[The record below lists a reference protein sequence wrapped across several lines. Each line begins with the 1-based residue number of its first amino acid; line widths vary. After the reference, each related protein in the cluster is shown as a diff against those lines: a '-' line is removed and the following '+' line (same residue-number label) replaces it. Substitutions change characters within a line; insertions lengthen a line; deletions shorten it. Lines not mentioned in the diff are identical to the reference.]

1 MPTVGGHSGGGHP
14 GAAHPGEGDEAA
26 LAARAAWLYYVE
38 DLTQAEVAKR
48 LGLAP
53 LKAHRIIAHATRSG
67 LVRVFVDGPISGCM
81 ELERALGQQ
90 YGLRTCRVV
99 PSPAA
104 DSPQDAPLPLRAIG
118 RAAAGY
124 LTGLLDAGQHKV
136 IGVGHG
142 RTLAAMVSE
151 MPSRPAPAGVR
162 FISILGSL
170 PHVMAANPYD
180 VIYRLADKTSADAD
194 VMPVPFLANT
204 AEDRAVLL
212 RQDGVAETLRAAA
225 AATLFLIGIG
235 EVGGRAFLPASSA
248 IVAREVAALQQAGA
262 VGETLGFYFDADG
275 RLLDT
280 PLHDKV
286 VTVSPEARR
295 GRDAVAVAGGSGK
308 AAAIRA
314 ILRTGLLTGL
324 ITDEATAR
332 SLVGPPLYRA
342 NTRGPDMQNTLR
354 KTAPKRSRGKAALAA
369 MTALCATLAA
379 ATGARAADV
388 ANVKVA
394 FLMPDEGS
402 TRYEEHDR
410 PGFVAEMQ
418 KLCPTCTVLYQNANG
433 DASRQQQQFNSVISQ
448 GAKAIVIDPVDSTAA
463 ASLVHQAQGQ
473 GIKVIAYD
481 RPIPSAKAD
490 YYVSFNNEQIGR
502 TIAQSLVRRLKATKV
517 PTQGVGVLEINGSP
531 TDAAAGLIKKGVHEG
546 LAGSGYKTLAEYDTP
561 DWLPSKAQQWT
572 GGQVTRFG
580 KKIVGVV
587 AANDGTGGAAV
598 AAFKAAGVSPVP
610 PVTGNDATIA
620 GLQLIISGDQYN
632 TIVKPSEIVAAAAA
646 NVTIDLLRGQ
656 APKAKTTLFGTPTE
670 LFVPTLV
677 TAENLKSEIVDKQV
691 AGKPIETA
699 TVLCTDR
706 YATGCTKLGITP

>member
-1 MPTVGGHSGGGHP
+1 MTIDEAHAGGR
-14 GAAHPGEGDEAA
+14 DEAA

-53 LKAHRIIAHATRSG
+53 LKAHRIIAHATRTG

-81 ELERALGQQ
+81 ELERGLCQRF
-90 YGLRTCRVV
+90 GLRTCRVV
-99 PSPAA
+99 PGAA
-104 DSPQDAPLPLRAIG
+104 AESALPLRAIG
-118 RAAAGY
+118 RAAAGF
-124 LTGLLDAGQHKV
+124 LTGSLDLREHKV

-151 MPSRPAPAGVR
+151 MPSHPAPAGTR
-162 FISILGSL
+162 FISLLGSL
-170 PHVMAANPYD
+170 PRVMAANPYD

-204 AEDRAVLL
+204 AADRAVLL
-212 RQDGVAETLRAAA
+212 RQEGVAETLQAAA
-225 AATLFLIGIG
+225 AATLFLVGIG

-248 IVAREVAALQQAGA
+248 IVAREVAALQRGGA
-262 VGETLGFYFDADG
+262 VGEALGFYFDRDG

-286 VTVSPEARR
+286 ITLPPEALR
-295 GRDAVAVAGGSGK
+295 GRHTVGVAGGSGK
-308 AAAIRA
+308 APA
-314 ILRTGLLTGL
+314 ILSILRSGLLTGL

-332 SLVGPPLYRA
+332 SLVEPSTHRA
-342 NTRGPDMQNTLR
+342 NTRGQDMQPTLK
-354 KTAPKRSRGKAALAA
+354 KTAQKITLAA

-379 ATGARAADV
+379 AGGTAAFAADL

-410 PGFVAEMQ
+410 PGFVAEMK
-418 KLCPTCTVLYQNANG
+418 KLCPSCEVLYQNANS

-490 YYVSFNNEQIGR
+490 YYVSFNNEQIGK
-502 TIAQSLVRRLKATKV
+502 TIAQSLVRHLKANHV
-517 PTQGVGVLEINGSP
+517 PTAGVGLLEINGSP

-561 DWLPSKAQQWT
+561 EWQPSKAQQWAS
-572 GGQVTRFG
+572 GQVTRFN

-587 AANDGTGGAAV
+587 AANDGTGGGAI
-598 AAFKAAGVSPVP
+598 AAFKAAGMDPVP

-620 GLQLIISGDQYN
+620 GLQLIIAGDQYN

-646 NVTIDLLRGQ
+646 NVAVELLQGNP
-656 APKAKTTLFGTPTE
+656 PKAQTTLFGTPTQ
-670 LFVPTLV
+670 LFTPTLV
-677 TAENLKSEIVDKQV
+677 TAENLKSEIVDKQI

-699 TVLCTDR
+699 SVLCIDR
-706 YATGCTKLGITP
+706 YAAGCTKIGITP